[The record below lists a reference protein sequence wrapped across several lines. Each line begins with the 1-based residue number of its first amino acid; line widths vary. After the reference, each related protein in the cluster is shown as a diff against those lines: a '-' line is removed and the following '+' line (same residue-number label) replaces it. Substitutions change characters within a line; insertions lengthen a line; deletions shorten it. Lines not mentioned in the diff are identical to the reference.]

1 MKNPERFSARRYDT
15 PNRCE
20 SFTSKV
26 YSGPSDNKAELTKAV
41 FSTERTFYPQAP
53 EYNLY
58 YGELHGHTNLS
69 DGMPDIDDYYKN
81 IRDNAGLDFAALS
94 DHDHGGIG
102 NAELYGEK
110 WDIIKNKAREYDEPG
125 KFSVILAYERDSYPW
140 YNNLVVYYRDHDGEM
155 FRGKTDGELEREL
168 LLDMLNRDD
177 ILVVPH
183 DTYHLEAGA
192 DFNTIPPE
200 LFTPLLEICSR
211 GDSAEYFGNPQNE
224 RDAQCEGGFWQDA
237 LKRGAKM
244 GCIAASDDHQLH
256 NGITCEGG
264 PRKKYS
270 GLEIYPG
277 ITGVWAEENTHEA
290 IFDALKK
297 RRCYGFTG
305 GRVYLDFR
313 TNCHYMGEEFAHR
326 GVREIYY
333 SIKADAKIKRV
344 TVVKNCRDYM
354 LLRRA
359 EQFFYDYKAENET
372 DLYYLRVEFEDGRC
386 AWTSPIWISS
396 K

>member
-20 SFTSKV
+20 AFTSKV
-26 YSGPSDNKAELTKAV
+26 YSGPSDDRSALVKAV
-41 FSTERTFYPQAP
+41 FSTEKTFYPEAP
-53 EYNLY
+53 GYNLY
-58 YGELHGHTNLS
+58 YGELHGHSNLS
-69 DGMPDIDDYYKN
+69 DGQPTIDDYYKQ

-94 DHDHGGIG
+94 DHDHGGVG
-102 NAELYGEK
+102 NAELFGEK
-110 WDIIKNKAREYDEPG
+110 WDIIRAKAREYDEPG

-140 YNNLVVYYRDHDGEM
+140 YNNMVIYYRDHDGEL
-155 FRGKTDGELEREL
+155 FRGKTDGEIDREM
-168 LLDMLNRDD
+168 LLDILKRDD
-177 ILVVPH
+177 VIVVPH
-183 DTYHLEAGA
+183 DTYSLEAGA

-200 LFTPLLEICSR
+200 LFTPLIEIWSR

-224 RDAQCEGGFWQDA
+224 RDVQCEGSFWQDA

-244 GCIAASDDHQLH
+244 GCIAASDDHQCF

-264 PRKKYS
+264 RHKYS
-270 GLEIYPG
+270 GLGIYPG

-313 TNCHYMGEEFAHR
+313 INGHYMGEEFDHQ

-333 SIKADAKIKRV
+333 CVKDEAKIKRV

-372 DLYYLRVEFEDGRC
+372 DFYYLRVEFEDGRC
-386 AWTSPIWISS
+386 AWTSPIWINN